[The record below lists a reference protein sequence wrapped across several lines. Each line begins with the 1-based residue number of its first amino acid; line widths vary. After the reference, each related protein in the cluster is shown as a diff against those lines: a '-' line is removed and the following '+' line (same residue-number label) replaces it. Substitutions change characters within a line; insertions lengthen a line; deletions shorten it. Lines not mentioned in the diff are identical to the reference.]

1 MDRIVLFAVGSPLA
15 IDLEESCIR
24 CGLDIVAAVRNVEG
38 PVYVSAELRII
49 AAEDLASADLEHAF
63 ALALATPATRK
74 KALEEAF
81 RLGFRRASAVVDPT
95 SPVARSTRLGAGVFI
110 NAGCVV
116 GGGGTIGD
124 FALVNRGAS
133 IGHHVVIE
141 AFGTIGPG
149 VVIAGAVRVGRGA
162 FIGAGAVVLPKV
174 EIGSNAVV
182 GAGAVVTRSVADNT
196 VVAGN
201 PASVI
206 KTAIPGYGGSGV

>member
-15 IDLEESCIR
+15 IDLEESCLR
-24 CGLDIVAAVRNVEG
+24 RGLDIVAAVRNVEG
-38 PVYVSAELRII
+38 PVYVSRELRII
-49 AAEDLASADLEHAF
+49 AADDLAPADLEHSF
-63 ALALATPATRK
+63 ALALATPAARK
-74 KALEEAF
+74 KALEAAF
-81 RLGFRRASAVVDPT
+81 ELGFSRAAAVVDPT
-95 SPVARSTRLGAGVFI
+95 SPVARSTRLGAGIFI

-133 IGHHVVIE
+133 VGHHVVIE

-149 VVIAGAVRVGRGA
+149 VVIAGAARIGRGA
-162 FIGAGAVVLPKV
+162 FVGAGAVVLPQV

-182 GAGAVVTRSVADNT
+182 GAGAVVTRSVPDNV

-201 PASVI
+201 PATVI
-206 KTAIPGYGGSGV
+206 KPSVPGYGGAGV